1 MAALIEARDT
11 QRREGDLLVVP
22 VKAAT
27 KVFLGSIAVAD
38 AGFAAP
44 GRTAAGLKALGR
56 VAQTVDNTAGA
67 AGALSV
73 EIERGVFLFENSAT
87 DPVAQAD
94 LFADCYIEDDQ
105 TVCKTASGKSRAGK
119 LIALDV
125 NGVWVEV
132 GF

>member
-1 MAALIEARDT
+1 MGALTEARDT
-11 QRREGDLLVVP
+11 ARREGDLIVVP

-56 VAQTVDNTAGA
+56 ASQTVDNTAGA

-73 EIERGVFLFENSAT
+73 EIERGTFLFENSAT
-87 DPVAQAD
+87 DPLAQAD

-105 TVCKTASGKSRAGK
+105 TVAKTAAGKSRAGK
-119 LIALDV
+119 LIAFDV

>member
-1 MAALIEARDT
+1 MGALTDSRDT
-11 QRREGDLLVVP
+11 QARKGDLLVVP

-27 KVFLGSIAVAD
+27 KVFLGSLVVAD

-56 VAQTVDNTAGA
+56 AAVTADNTAGA

-73 EIERGVFLFENSAT
+73 EIERGTFLFENSAT
-87 DPVAQAD
+87 DPLTQAD

-105 TVCKTASGKSRAGK
+105 TVAKTAAGKSRAGK
-119 LIALDV
+119 LIALSAS
-125 NGVWVEV
+125 GVWVEV
-132 GF
+132 GY